1 MSRKRPHHGN
11 RRRGS
16 GSRPKRARTL
26 LTGTLRVVRPGL
38 AQVETAEGTFAVA
51 RRGVREGMNGDE
63 VQVSLVP
70 MHGKGAEPVAY
81 VQHVLQRAHQT
92 FLGTYSLA
100 DPLGVVAPLDA
111 RMAHDFFVL
120 PQDTSAERLGVR
132 EHDVV
137 AVRILEYPTRSS
149 AGVVT
154 IERRVGSTTEL
165 DLNMEAVLASYDIA
179 TQFPDAALREAQEV
193 SARVAEALRD
203 DAGRKDLR
211 EVPCVTIDPAD
222 ARDFDDAVGA
232 RCVDG
237 GYEVDVHIADVS
249 HYVRWDSS
257 LDLEARARTCSVYL
271 ADRVVPMLP
280 ERLCNDVCSLRPGED
295 RLAMSVRLTL
305 DERGQVTD
313 GVVCTSAIRSDARL
327 SYDEVDRVLDA
338 GLADAL
344 SCPADERD
352 RIVAMLK
359 VLDEV
364 AQLRLRRRAERGA
377 IDFATVESKVVLD
390 EAGEPVDVVMR
401 KRTRATSLVEEAML
415 MANEFV
421 AHLLAKRDVPCAYRV
436 HEPPL
441 PEDLAACLPVLREL
455 GLAEGEDAAR
465 IATGDAHAIRQVL
478 EACEG
483 KDGAYLANALL
494 LRAQRKAVYAPH
506 NQGHYALGAPAYCHF
521 TSPIRRYPDVLVH
534 RALKWLAAGTMQTP
548 EQREVAKLLP
558 QICRTCSER
567 ERVADAASRASVNI
581 KVAELFSKRIGE
593 RYGGIVVGCERF
605 GLFVMLDEMGVEGL
619 VSVRSLGDEWF
630 AYDADRM
637 TLTGSATGRTWRLGQ
652 RVAVEVRDVDVPKG
666 RIDLALLNRH

>member
-1 MSRKRPHHGN
+1 MSRRRVHRGS

-16 GSRPKRARTL
+16 GSQHKKRRAL
-26 LTGTLRVVRPGL
+26 LAGTLRVVRPGL

-70 MHGKGAEPVAY
+70 MHGKGADPVAY
-81 VQHVLQRAHQT
+81 VQHVLQRAHET
-92 FLGTYSLA
+92 FLGTYGMA
-100 DPLGVVAPLDA
+100 DPLGVVAPLDV

-120 PQDTSAERLGVR
+120 PEDTSAARHGVR
-132 EHDVV
+132 EGDVV

-154 IERRVGSTTEL
+154 IERRVGSATEL

-179 TQFPDAALREAQEV
+179 TQFSDGALREAQEV
-193 SARVAEALRD
+193 VVRVEDALRD
-203 DAGRKDLR
+203 DERREDLR
-211 EVPCVTIDPAD
+211 DVPCVTIDPID

-232 RCVDG
+232 RRVEGGFAVDI
-237 GYEVDVHIADVS
+237 HIADVS
-249 HYVRWDSS
+249 HYVRWGSS

-280 ERLCNDVCSLRPGED
+280 ERLCNDACSLRPAED

-305 DERGQVTD
+305 DARGRVLGGT
-313 GVVCTSAIRSDARL
+313 VCKSAIRSRARL
-327 SYDEVDRVLDA
+327 SYDEVDQALQTGR
-338 GLADAL
+338 ADGL
-344 SCPADERD
+344 SCVEDERVQ
-352 RIVAMLK
+352 IASMLEA
-359 VLDEV
+359 LDEV
-364 AQLRLRRRAERGA
+364 ARLRRRIRAERGA

-390 EAGEPVDVVMR
+390 ESGKPVDVIMR

-421 AHLLAKRDVPCAYRV
+421 AQLLAEREVPCAYRV

-441 PEDLAACLPVLREL
+441 PEDLAACVPVLREL
-455 GLAEGEDAAR
+455 GLAEGEDAER
-465 IATGDAHAIRQVL
+465 IATGDAHALQRVL
-478 EACEG
+478 AACEG

-506 NQGHYALGAPAYCHF
+506 NEGHYALGAKAYCHF
-521 TSPIRRYPDVLVH
+521 TSPIRRYPDVTVH
-534 RALKWLAAGTMQTP
+534 RALKWLAAGRGQTQ
-548 EQREVAKLLP
+548 EQREAATLLP

-567 ERVADAASRASVNI
+567 ERVADAASRASTNI
-581 KVAELFSKRIGE
+581 KAAELFSDRQGE
-593 RYGGIVVGCERF
+593 RFSGIVVGCERF
-605 GLFVMLDEMGVEGL
+605 GLFVMLDDMGVEGL
-619 VSVRSLGDEWF
+619 VSVRTLGDEWF

-637 TLTGSATGRTWRLGQ
+637 TLTGSSTGRIWRLGQ
-652 RVAVEVRDVDVPKG
+652 RVAVEVCDVDVPKG
-666 RIDLALLNRH
+666 RIDFRLLGR